1 MARSKSRSGSSRR
14 GSAAAAE
21 VAEVEVVSEESGMGF
36 EAGLAIMTTII
47 LLAAVLMIDYDR
59 GAHYGE
65 GMLFKGKYA
74 ANAAAASE

>member
-14 GSAAAAE
+14 GAAAE

-36 EAGLAIMTTII
+36 EAGLAIITTII

-65 GMLFKGKYA
+65 GMLFKDKYA
-74 ANAAAASE
+74 ANASSASE

>member
-14 GSAAAAE
+14 GSAASAE

-36 EAGLAIMTTII
+36 EAGLAIITAVI
-47 LLAAVLMIDYDR
+47 LFAAVLLVDYDR
-59 GAHYGE
+59 GANYGE

-74 ANAAAASE
+74 ENAASATE